1 MIEEWKNDSMNVG
14 IEVCECGYGNMGMG
28 VWESGYVSMG
38 M

>member
-1 MIEEWKNDSMNVG
+1 MIVWNVG

-38 M
+38 MRV